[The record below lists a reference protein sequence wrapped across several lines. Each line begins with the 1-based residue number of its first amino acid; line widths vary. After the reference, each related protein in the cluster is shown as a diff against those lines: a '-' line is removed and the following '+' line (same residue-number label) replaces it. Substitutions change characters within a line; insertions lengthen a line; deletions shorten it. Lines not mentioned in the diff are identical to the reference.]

1 MEYMTSTGEMLKEY
15 LQSRKITQKDLAR
28 MTVHSEKFISNI
40 ITSKARLTDVFALKL
55 EYIMPDTKAEFWMN
69 VETTYRLWLLKN
81 KRNDFM
87 PCGEDTRCDEVMKN
101 GCIYQMEDDCL
112 LGKNWDD
119 LDRMRRSHND
129 D

>member
-1 MEYMTSTGEMLKEY
+1 MDYFIKPGEILKEY
-15 LQSRKITQKDLAR
+15 LQSRNITQKDLAR
-28 MTVHSEKFISNI
+28 ITVHSEKFISNI
-40 ITSKARLTDVFALKL
+40 ITAKAKITEVFALKL

-69 VETTYRLWLLKN
+69 LETTYRLWLLKN

-112 LGKNWDD
+112 LGKNWEELD
-119 LDRMRRSHND
+119 LMRKAKV
-129 D
+129 